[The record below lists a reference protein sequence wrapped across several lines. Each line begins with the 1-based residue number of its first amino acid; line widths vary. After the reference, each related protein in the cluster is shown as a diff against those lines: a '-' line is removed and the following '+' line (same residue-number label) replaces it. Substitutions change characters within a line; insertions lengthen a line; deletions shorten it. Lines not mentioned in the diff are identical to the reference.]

1 MRDAP
6 AFHGI
11 RSMHGAALVASL
23 SAANHRVL
31 VALAGVA
38 ALQAASAPAF
48 AWGATG
54 HRMISRVAIESLP
67 EEVPTFLRSADA
79 AWQVG
84 ELGREADRSK
94 TAGPEHDA
102 DLDPGHRINL
112 GDDASAA
119 GVALQPLPPTRA
131 AFDAALRVKGS
142 DQYKMGYLPYAIIE
156 GWQQL
161 KIDFSY
167 WRVDAVGERSGKT
180 EEDRAWFAKDK
191 RLREML
197 VLRDLGYWSHF
208 VADASQPLHVSIHYL
223 GWGNFPNPQNYS
235 TSLAL
240 HGHIEGDFVAHH
252 VSEAAMRAKMR
263 PYRDCGCSI
272 EDRAVAH
279 ILASQAQLVP
289 LYELEK
295 QNAFDGTH
303 EQGQEFIA
311 ERLAAAA
318 AELRDMVV
326 DAWRASVDG
335 TVGYP
340 NVRVSDV
347 EAGKVLPIEELKG
360 RD

>member
-1 MRDAP
+1 
-6 AFHGI
+6 
-11 RSMHGAALVASL
+11 MHGAEPPRSL
-23 SAANHRVL
+23 SAAKCAL
-31 VALAGVA
+31 WMALACAIALCAGPSA
-38 ALQAASAPAF
+38 AL

-54 HRMISRVAIESLP
+54 HRLITLLAIETLP
-67 EEVPTFLRSADA
+67 EEIPAFLRSADA
-79 AWQVG
+79 LWQMG

-112 GDDASAA
+112 GDDGTAA
-119 GVALQPLPPTRA
+119 GLALKPLPPTRE
-131 AFDAALRVKGS
+131 AFDAALRAKGS

-161 KIDFSY
+161 KIDFAY
-167 WRVDAVGERSGKT
+167 WRVDAIGERSGKT
-180 EEDRAWFAKDK
+180 EEDRAWFAKDR
-191 RLREML
+191 RLREL
-197 VLRDLGYWSHF
+197 LTLRDLGYWSHF
-208 VADASQPLHVSIHYL
+208 VADASQPLHVSMHYL
-223 GWGNFPNPQNYS
+223 GWGSFSNPEGYS
-235 TSLAL
+235 TLLSLHA
-240 HGHIEGDFVAHH
+240 HIEGEFVRQH
-252 VSEAAMRAKMR
+252 VSEEETRAKLR

-272 EDRAVAH
+272 EERAVAH
-279 ILASQAQLVP
+279 VLASHAQLIP

-303 EQGQEFIA
+303 EQGREFVA

-318 AELRDMVV
+318 SELRDMVV
-326 DAWRASVDG
+326 DAWHPSIDG

-340 NVRVSDV
+340 LVKVRDV